1 MWHSR
6 PGKILKVADFASDA
20 LALSLLSRKNVALA
34 LSAPGFQNN
43 NQCNV
48 MFLIMLRVH
57 LLGTDANG
65 LSRNDRIAMK
75 IAALIWID
83 SITGIHFITKRNL
96 ALEVIGMIFHIA
108 DSVCQFPRYATE
120 EGCEHTFGFWR
131 SSIKE
136 FTANDTIYLT
146 AATERY
152 ISSSLESGLSTGRV
166 GDTKGYLGMFP
177 DYIQSIKKQVD
188 ARQIAIAAKNAALV
202 VQGEGSPKRRRGDD
216 DCGVTVTAGLSRV
229 TQLFPFIQQ
238 VWNQV
243 VSDVEKLL
251 DLWEV
256 PISARSKF
264 CIKIK
269 SSNELRDLLTSLLPN
284 SVPPIQSKPPCPQT
298 AEICDCG
305 HNCIDSN
312 CVQPRNI
319 SPAEERAEQERLFDR
334 IAANFSQ
341 TASELDEE
349 ASADLDIFLS
359 DLLNQIEEP
368 STPETTEPV
377 IITPS
382 QDLSTGS
389 KFSDLLKMVGCPNH
403 LSNVERRE
411 FVCQK
416 ALDLLASIEG
426 EHGTKEV
433 ATVPQQ
439 HGTIKSRFWNQ
450 SAPEYKPSGANDTIG
465 RGSRFRVGT
474 ALYVVFGVFKVSYQK
489 WRYEPEVLKTD
500 NAYIH
505 AMKVVQHGYG
515 NAYMDIPSTSTPAL
529 ERKNGFLLIKVKE
542 VTCWD

>member
-1 MWHSR
+1 TQDVAFSTR
-6 PGKILKVADFASDA
+6 VADFASDA

-202 VQGEGSPKRRRGDD
+202 QGEGSPKRRRGDD

-305 HNCIDSN
+305 RNCIDSN